1 MTSITNFIT
10 TYGDNRLNYG
20 IPEFQRNYSWQD
32 YQIEHFF
39 DSLIRKY
46 PIPRFF
52 IWRTYDVPSISMTYF
67 STEFELKNRNKP
79 GEAFVPGDYRASPNT
94 VAICDGQQRLTS
106 LLIGI
111 KGYNISSNKIPK
123 YLYYNIF
130 TPEDDLDGSKFKIL
144 SEKDATNETQDE
156 FFIKVS
162 EIYNLIKEFSSRTLA
177 DLKKELVSRYN
188 IEARFPVEFVD
199 LAKENIAL
207 FREAMVSNCLDF
219 IEINEAVGNDLNK
232 AVQFFMRINNFGKK
246 LTENQILFSLL
257 SRFLQSEDYHDL
269 TLKEDFDEITTTDA
283 YSNLLKNRDKTYDF
297 FLRCALY
304 TSTDKVL
311 FKASNFDNDNCKLIL
326 NDWPA
331 LKESIVAVLNLMVQL
346 KLDKIIVSL
355 NSIIP
360 VIYHAFKKSNLI
372 STAEKDQIMIYI
384 IRAQFSKIFG
394 SHGDNLLTNLKNS
407 QKNKYEAANY
417 QFIFN
422 DLNNDLPEGKSFNLE
437 AEEINDLLELK
448 HGDKKTRPIL
458 DLIYTNTV
466 NFISYQVD
474 HIHAQNICKD
484 PARLRLENVQE
495 GDLIFVKQN
504 FDKLPNLQLLQSG
517 CNSGKSDLLITD
529 WINEV
534 IRKSTTAGGDLICLN
549 GKDNMLDY
557 IRDNKVSIPDEY
569 NTADRISEF
578 LTIENFMLFYNSR
591 KEYFRVLLTNLLS

>member
-10 TYGDNRLNYG
+10 TYGDNRVNYG

-52 IWRTYDVPSISMTYF
+52 TWRTYDVPSISMTYF
-67 STEFELKNRNKP
+67 STEFNLKNRNKP
-79 GEAFVPGDYRASPNT
+79 GEGFVEGDYKSSPNT

-111 KGYNISSNKIPK
+111 KGYNISTNKIPK

-130 TPEDDLDGSKFKIL
+130 SPEDDLDGSKFKIL
-144 SEKDATNETQDE
+144 TVNEAAVETIDT
-156 FFIKVS
+156 FYIKVS
-162 EIYNLIKEFSSRTLA
+162 EIYDLIKELGSKTLGEI
-177 DLKKELVSRYN
+177 KKELVSRYN
-188 IEARFPVEFVD
+188 IEDKFPAEYVD
-199 LAKENIAL
+199 LAKDNTGI

-257 SRFLQSEDYHDL
+257 SRFLQLEEYKDL
-269 TLKEDFDEITTTDA
+269 ELKEDFDEITSNDA

-304 TSTDKVL
+304 TSTDRVL
-311 FKASNFDNDNCKLIL
+311 FKASNFDKDNCKLIL

-331 LKESIVAVLNLMVQL
+331 LKQSIITVLNLMVEL

-372 STAEKDQIMIYI
+372 SSAEKDQIMIYI

-394 SHGDNLLTNLKNS
+394 SHGDNLLTNLKNN
-407 QKNKYEAANY
+407 QKDRYTAGNY
-417 QFIFN
+417 QFLFS
-422 DLNNDLPEGKSFNLE
+422 DLNHNLPEGKSFKLG
-437 AEEINDLLELK
+437 AVEINELLDLK
-448 HGDKKTRPIL
+448 YGDKKTRPIL

-466 NFISYQVD
+466 HFVSYQVD

-484 PARLRLENVQE
+484 KAKLRLENVPE
-495 GDLIFVKQN
+495 GDLTFVKEN

-517 CNSGKSDLLITD
+517 CNSGKSDKLITK
-529 WINEV
+529 WIQDRIEFGA
-534 IRKSTTAGGDLICLN
+534 TPGGDLVCLN
-549 GKDNMLDY
+549 GKNNMLDY
-557 IRDNKVSIPDEY
+557 IRDNKVSIPAEY
-569 NTADRISEF
+569 DTAERIAEF
-578 LTIENFMLFYNSR
+578 LAIENFKLFYDVR
-591 KEYFRVLLTNLLS
+591 KEYFRILLNNLLG